1 MTADIDTL
9 FSVLN
14 TDMTSSAKLVYIALV
29 YHANKNTLV
38 AWPSRELLAKETSLD
53 VKTVTRATNALV
65 KNGFISKKKGQGG
78 TKYSFEGALCPSPK
92 GIKSFSKGHKVLS
105 EGANTPTNI
114 RKNNIQEHTRT

>member
-9 FSVLN
+9 GSVLN

-78 TKYSFEGALCPSPK
+78 TKYSFEGALCPFPK
-92 GIKSFSKGHKVLS
+92 DIKSFPKGHKVLF
-105 EGANTPTNI
+105 
-114 RKNNIQEHTRT
+114 QRT